1 VSYWLREAQGGP
13 VRLTITDAKGDTVR
27 TIQGPGYAGLQRA
40 QWDGMRDRARPRAL
54 GEPTTPAELR
64 MAEPGAYV
72 VTMTVSGVT
81 MRQPVVLREWPAD
94 RRGRLR

>member
-1 VSYWLREAQGGP
+1 
-13 VRLTITDAKGDTVR
+13 
-27 TIQGPGYAGLQRA
+27 
-40 QWDGMRDRARPRAL
+40 MRDRARPRAL
-54 GEPTTPAELR
+54 GEPTTAAELR

-72 VTMTVSGVT
+72 VTMTVGGVT